1 MAVANTVAERRLGN
15 QKLSRTA
22 LRRPEDVVTWLGA
35 VQAQDYPGAKWGVAQ
50 RALGLTEVAIDRAF
64 DEGRFLRTHILRPTW
79 HFVPANDIRWM
90 LSLSAPRVHSSSAS
104 SYRRLEL
111 DGRTLARSHAVFE
124 RALRGGVDLTRAELA
139 SALRRARIECE
150 GQRLAYVVMHAELE
164 QVITSGPRRGKQ
176 FTYML
181 VDDRAPGAVRM
192 PADAALAELTRRY
205 FTSHGPAT
213 VRDYSWWSGLT
224 MGQARE
230 GLALLGSS
238 VEQETIAGLT
248 YWLVPSRASGT
259 ATPSSIYLLPNYDEY
274 PDCVPRSRQ
283 YEAAAHHGQREPRL
297 RHLRAHPRGRR
308 RVRRN
313 VAPREGRQRRAR
325 LRRVEPRVDAA
336 SRARPARRREAVRRV
351 PRQGRYVR
359 MWRSEVM
366 MTWSGW
372 SVSGCCSVRL

>member
-139 SALRRARIECE
+139 SALRRARIECD

-181 VDDRAPGAVRM
+181 VDHRAPGAVRM

-274 PDCVPRSRQ
+274 LIAYRDRGNTQQQLTTANANRGFDI
-283 YEAAAHHGQREPRL
+283 YAHIL
-297 RHLRAHPRGRR
+297 
-308 RVRRN
+308 
-313 VAPREGRQRRAR
+313 VADGGFGGTWRRAR
-325 LRRVEPRVDAA
+325 AGGAEHVSVES
-336 SRARPARRREAVRRV
+336 SRALTRRHVRDLRAAVKRFGAYL
-351 PRQGRYVR
+351 GRDVTFECGVR
-359 MWRSEVM
+359 K
-366 MTWSGW
+366 
-372 SVSGCCSVRL
+372 